1 MDSTTDTMRNLVSIR
16 TIDSLTPIKGADRI
30 EVAHLGGWQCVV
42 HKGLYQE
49 GDKVL
54 YFEIDS
60 FLPHP
65 DSHPEMPR
73 EFYKPFES
81 FLERTTKN
89 AFDPATGKKVKG
101 HPVKT
106 IRLRKTLSQGVVIPP
121 EEFYVLGGESSQEFV
136 TEFFNKIGLFKY
148 DPFFNP
154 SMPGQRT
161 LPDNLL
167 PFPSQARKT
176 DSIRVQN
183 VDDDFLRQ
191 QKEDNESYTDGSWF
205 ATEKLDGTSSTFVK
219 TKDGEFICAS
229 RNYTVLG
236 DSIQSDIA
244 QKYDLEA
251 NMPNGSVIQGEIVGP
266 GIQGNPLDLDE
277 RRLYIFSYHVD
288 ESARSETDLANFCED
303 FMVPRIDL
311 EFPGTVK
318 EAIDQVDGMMST
330 INPKAISEGVVWWD
344 KYGIH
349 HEELN
354 DRPNFKAINNQF
366 LLKH

>member
-1 MDSTTDTMRNLVSIR
+1 MTTDTMRNLVSIR

-42 HKGLYQE
+42 QKGLHQE

-89 AFDPATGKKVKG
+89 TFDPSTGKKVKG

-121 EEFYVLGGESSQEFV
+121 KEFLILDGESSQEFV
-136 TEFFNKIGLFKY
+136 DAFFNKIGLFKY

-161 LPDNLL
+161 LPENLL

-183 VDDDFLRQ
+183 IDDDFLLRE
-191 QKEDNESYTDGSWF
+191 KYYDIKGDSWI
-205 ATEKLDGTSSTFVK
+205 ATEKVDGTSSTFVK
-219 TKDGEFICAS
+219 TEDGEFICAS

-236 DSIQSDIA
+236 DSIQAEIAEKYGLEDI
-244 QKYDLEA
+244 
-251 NMPNGSVIQGEIVGP
+251 MPNGSVIQGEVTGP

-277 RRLYIFSYHVD
+277 RRLFIFSYHMLDSTVTGSHELRD
-288 ESARSETDLANFCED
+288 FCAD
-303 FMVPRIDL
+303 HMVPIIQIP
-311 EFPGTVK
+311 FPTSVK
-318 EAIDQVDGMMST
+318 EAIDQVDGMMSS
-330 INPKAISEGVVWWD
+330 INPKAIAEGVVWWD
-344 KYGIH
+344 KRGIH
-349 HEELN
+349 HPELN
-354 DRPNFKAINNQF
+354 NRPNFKAINNQF
-366 LLKH
+366 LLNH